1 LRLASATD
9 RQTVAKSEIAVILMA
24 RAPSETCTDRAA
36 GGRSMAGDPENKERP
51 GAAEKPPHYHGHR
64 KRLRERFLGT
74 AARRRMVASLLKL
87 CRNRASVVQTN
98 SGGSFYLDT
107 PSDTD

>member
-1 LRLASATD
+1 
-9 RQTVAKSEIAVILMA
+9 
-24 RAPSETCTDRAA
+24 
-36 GGRSMAGDPENKERP
+36 MAGDPENKERP